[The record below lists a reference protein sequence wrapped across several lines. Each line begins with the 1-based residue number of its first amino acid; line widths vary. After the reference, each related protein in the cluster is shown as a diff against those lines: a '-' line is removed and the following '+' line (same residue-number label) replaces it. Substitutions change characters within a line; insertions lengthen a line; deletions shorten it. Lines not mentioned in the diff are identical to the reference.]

1 MISHRPL
8 KIAVA
13 FVVLGWSAGLCGQRG
28 SGRTAELGPGITVES
43 ALSIADCFKLA
54 RDNNATLKRA
64 VAAVQET
71 RYEAIIARS
80 RLLPQV
86 SLLFAG
92 AAQGVV
98 DTVIGN
104 EEKLARTT
112 DQSLDLQVRQ
122 RVLEFG
128 PTKEQEL
135 NRIRDRDRSLYGKED
150 ELVRVL
156 SGVRSVYF
164 SLQIM
169 DEQLGKHDSL
179 IAMYKEKLAKAQER
193 LTNGVGV
200 KSAVLTAD
208 LNRLEEKQRILQ
220 LNTRRRQSLVR
231 LKELLGVAAIKE
243 TVTFPS
249 EIKHLSLSEDSCVA
263 LGMANNTDVALAR
276 LETELARRRLYE
288 TGWQFAPEM
297 SLSAGA
303 GTGHVSAQM
312 ELSTNRD
319 DSQHKWNLDAV
330 GAKAVTE
337 PDGNLV
343 SIDNDPKLRY
353 TARLTLEFPIFQGMR
368 RAGEVGQAL
377 AQYTQARETLIAK
390 TRELERRLRESY
402 YNHQLSM
409 EQLSIEGER
418 VVIARERYA
427 LAEAQYELARI
438 TEDGYD
444 SFREQLFGA
453 QDRFFAQQFSAMDA
467 EEELRALVRVL
478 E

>member
-1 MISHRPL
+1 
-8 KIAVA
+8 
-13 FVVLGWSAGLCGQRG
+13 
-28 SGRTAELGPGITVES
+28 
-43 ALSIADCFKLA
+43 
-54 RDNNATLKRA
+54 
-64 VAAVQET
+64 
-71 RYEAIIARS
+71 
-80 RLLPQV
+80 
-86 SLLFAG
+86 
-92 AAQGVV
+92 
-98 DTVIGN
+98 
-104 EEKLARTT
+104 
-112 DQSLDLQVRQ
+112 
-122 RVLEFG
+122 
-128 PTKEQEL
+128 
-135 NRIRDRDRSLYGKED
+135 
-150 ELVRVL
+150 
-156 SGVRSVYF
+156 
-164 SLQIM
+164 
-169 DEQLGKHDSL
+169 
-179 IAMYKEKLAKAQER
+179 
-193 LTNGVGV
+193 
-200 KSAVLTAD
+200 
-208 LNRLEEKQRILQ
+208 
-220 LNTRRRQSLVR
+220 
-231 LKELLGVAAIKE
+231 
-243 TVTFPS
+243 
-249 EIKHLSLSEDSCVA
+249 
-263 LGMANNTDVALAR
+263 
-276 LETELARRRLYE
+276 
-288 TGWQFAPEM
+288 M